1 MKSRMNECPNEWKSE
16 WMKVRRTK
24 GQKEWR
30 SEGMKVR
37 RNEGQKEWR
46 PGGRRPEGK
55 KVCRMKS
62 RKNEGEKEWRPKK
75 NEGQKEWRSEGKK
88 ARRKEGLQ
96 DKCKKEWRPAI
107 TCRPEHAGWK
117 TWPDGGHIVGII
129 LSLVLGPPMHGQS
142 THPRC
147 LNNFHQFWKKDKGFI
162 SRLKRKRKKFQAQIE
177 IGVNYFLLKIPRF
190 YTRKK
195 VTI

>member
-1 MKSRMNECPNEWKSE
+1 
-16 WMKVRRTK
+16 
-24 GQKEWR
+24 
-30 SEGMKVR
+30 MKVR

-46 PGGRRPEGK
+46 SEGMKARRKKTRRKEGLQD
-55 KVCRMKS
+55 
-62 RKNEGEKEWRPKK
+62 EIQKEWRRERMKAKK

-177 IGVNYFLLKIPRF
+177 IGVNYFF
-190 YTRKK
+190 
-195 VTI
+195 